1 MGLPSACNLI
11 FFCVF
16 YDSVREHGQS
26 HHAYPGTAVCDGL
39 FCRCAVQQL
48 QQQQPVQQQ
57 QQLEHE
63 QQKHEQQQLQQHEQQ
78 QQLEQQ
84 PELEHEQQQQL
95 EVERRQPRHVWQ
107 QLQQQQPVQQPV
119 RKQPVRHVQQQGRP
133 AILRL
138 QQIQLFQHPVAER
151 LRGQPPLRLRQRA
164 VHDLLQGHQEHPKKK
179 DRMFQVGCGGAN
191 AAQNCTWSEWMNDIN
206 ADFFYQCPDN
216 KVMTGMS
223 SMANPNRNSNDNRM
237 QGSDGENSNV
247 FNNNNN
253 YRETGWQ
260 DRQFKSAC
268 CMVHNKPPVNCRL
281 SDWVNNWNEFFTWWT
296 RHASVINGVYSE
308 YSPAVRDR
316 RWKFVYCD
324 LM

>member
-84 PELEHEQQQQL
+84 PELEHEQQQPD
-95 EVERRQPRHVWQ
+95 VERRQPRHVWQ

-119 RKQPVRHVQQQGRP
+119 RKQPVRKQQQQGRP

-164 VHDLLQGHQEHPKKK
+164 VHDLLQGHQEPPQEEGQ
-179 DRMFQVGCGGAN
+179 DVPGRM
-191 AAQNCTWSEWMNDIN
+191 WRS
-206 ADFFYQCPDN
+206 
-216 KVMTGMS
+216 
-223 SMANPNRNSNDNRM
+223 
-237 QGSDGENSNV
+237 
-247 FNNNNN
+247 
-253 YRETGWQ
+253 
-260 DRQFKSAC
+260 
-268 CMVHNKPPVNCRL
+268 
-281 SDWVNNWNEFFTWWT
+281 
-296 RHASVINGVYSE
+296 
-308 YSPAVRDR
+308 
-316 RWKFVYCD
+316 
-324 LM
+324 

>member
-39 FCRCAVQQL
+39 FCRCAVKQL
-48 QQQQPVQQQ
+48 QQQPVQQQQQLQQQSELQQPKQQLQ

-84 PELEHEQQQQL
+84 PELEHEQQQPD
-95 EVERRQPRHVWQ
+95 VERRQPRHVWQ

-151 LRGQPPLRLRQRA
+151 LRGQPPLRMRQRA
-164 VHDLLQGHQEHPKKK
+164 VHDLLQGHQEPPQEEGQ
-179 DRMFQVGCGGAN
+179 DVPGRMW
-191 AAQNCTWSEWMNDIN
+191 WS
-206 ADFFYQCPDN
+206 
-216 KVMTGMS
+216 
-223 SMANPNRNSNDNRM
+223 
-237 QGSDGENSNV
+237 
-247 FNNNNN
+247 
-253 YRETGWQ
+253 
-260 DRQFKSAC
+260 
-268 CMVHNKPPVNCRL
+268 
-281 SDWVNNWNEFFTWWT
+281 
-296 RHASVINGVYSE
+296 
-308 YSPAVRDR
+308 
-316 RWKFVYCD
+316 
-324 LM
+324 